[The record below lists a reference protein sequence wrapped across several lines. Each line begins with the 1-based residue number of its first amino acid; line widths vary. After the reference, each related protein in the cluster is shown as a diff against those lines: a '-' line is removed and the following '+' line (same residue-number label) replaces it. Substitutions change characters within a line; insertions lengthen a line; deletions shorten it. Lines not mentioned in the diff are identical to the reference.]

1 MKSNFYIVPAL
12 YDRDTYFLFR
22 DYGNEIKFTV
32 INGLVTISG
41 KGYFTEEELEYVKI
55 NFSRKF

>member
-1 MKSNFYIVPAL
+1 MESEFYIVPSL
-12 YDRDTYFLFR
+12 YDKDTYFLFR

-32 INGLVTISG
+32 INGMVTVSG
-41 KGYFTEEELEYVKI
+41 KGYFTPKELEYVKT